1 MNKKQ
6 IENEVRKIVAIL
18 DSCFPGQQRYDISSR
33 LYLSDVIDDFSL
45 IKENISVS
53 DKQILDIGCG
63 KGHWTALLSKF
74 LKRRIEGIDLRECP
88 IRCPGVI
95 SLVGDI
101 RKTDFKDGYFDRI
114 VSISTIEH
122 LGIETRYG
130 SYADINAD
138 RKALL
143 EMKRILKDN
152 GKIILTVPFGKAG
165 INSVQRTYDLRGI
178 KKLTRGFKILK
189 MEFAKDFGGN
199 WSYAS
204 IDEVKGT
211 VGCHANVLVSLSK

>member
-1 MNKKQ
+1 MKYEDVFSVIVRNLRRVGIVPPTPLVKDRA
-6 IENEVRKIVAIL
+6 IEYGFMAKELDFRKGQRIL
-18 DSCFPGQQRYDISSR
+18 DVGHLESP
-33 LYLSDVIDDFSL
+33 
-45 IKENISVS
+45 VS
-53 DKQILDIGCG
+53 IMLAGFGAKM
-63 KGHWTALLSKF
+63 F
-74 LKRRIEGIDLRECP
+74 GIDLRECS

-143 EMKRILKDN
+143 EMKRILNDN

-211 VGCHANVLVSLSK
+211 VGYHANVLVSLSK